1 MKKVEET
8 VLKAENKV
16 SKLTIKELPKP
27 INNKFIIENPVVES
41 PLIKL
46 SDEARENYIKDQLVK
61 FEKVKVLKKA
71 DSITAFEEGDY
82 IKIIP
87 GRQGEVLND
96 LNYIMYYNTDVSAV
110 WTNRS

>member
-8 VLKAENKV
+8 VLEAKRV
-16 SKLTIKELPKP
+16 SKLTVEELPKP

-41 PLIKL
+41 GVIEL

-61 FEKVKVLKKA
+61 FEKVKVLKKD

-82 IKIIP
+82 VKIIP

-96 LNYIMYYNTDVSAV
+96 LNYIMYYNTDVSAI
-110 WTNRS
+110 WTNKS